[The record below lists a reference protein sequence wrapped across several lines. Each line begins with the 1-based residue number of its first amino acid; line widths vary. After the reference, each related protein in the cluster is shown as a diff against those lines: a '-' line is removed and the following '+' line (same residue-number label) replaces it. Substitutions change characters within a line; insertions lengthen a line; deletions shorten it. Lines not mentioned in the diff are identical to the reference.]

1 MSLFVIKKCE
11 IRACQWWRLG
21 DNCIKNG
28 SSISHAVQYSS
39 DLHSAELC
47 QVREQINKY
56 RMLFMKG
63 SHGAITGKSASFL
76 QRFYAIYIMLKRNK
90 KNKM

>member
-1 MSLFVIKKCE
+1 MSRFVVKKCE
-11 IRACQWWRLG
+11 MRACQWWRLG

-56 RMLFMKG
+56 RMKQMLE
-63 SHGAITGKSASFL
+63 GKESAHED
-76 QRFYAIYIMLKRNK
+76 R
-90 KNKM
+90 